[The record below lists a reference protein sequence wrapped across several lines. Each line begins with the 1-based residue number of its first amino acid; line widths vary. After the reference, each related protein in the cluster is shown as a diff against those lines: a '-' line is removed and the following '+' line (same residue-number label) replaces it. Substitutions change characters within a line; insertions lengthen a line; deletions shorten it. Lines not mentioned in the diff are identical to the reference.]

1 MTAINAMVYREAKI
15 RSTNLVFI
23 FWDVFYPL
31 GYMLVFGV
39 GVNATLGSRLVGEGV
54 DYNTFFLASVLGMAS
69 FGIASNTSWSFFLD
83 RDNGIFFEMLTY
95 PLSRSAYMLGKVLF
109 TLLVSLVQ
117 TIITVALAAALF
129 DIHVRWDRMPLLFL
143 FMMVG
148 TAGWFFLYS
157 IFALS
162 TRRNDIFNTVTSI
175 LYFVLL
181 FASNLFYPLEPLPK
195 WFRAAARVNP
205 ITWQIDCLRWAT
217 IGIGNAQLVVLE
229 SIAFLVFAVAG
240 FLYAARCLQRQQ

>member
-1 MTAINAMVYREAKI
+1 MTAIQAMLYREAKI
-15 RSTNLVFI
+15 RATNLIFI

-31 GYMLVFGV
+31 GYMLLFGV
-39 GVNATLGSRLVGEGV
+39 GVNAALGAPLVGEGV
-54 DYNTFFLASVLGMAS
+54 DYNAFFLASVLAMAS

-83 RDNGIFFEMLTY
+83 RDNGIFFEMFTY
-95 PLSRSAYMLGKVLF
+95 PLSRPAYMLGKVLF

-117 TIITVALAAALF
+117 TVITVALAAALF
-129 DIHVRWDRMPLLFL
+129 HLHLRWDRMPLVFL
-143 FMMVG
+143 VMIVG

-181 FASNLFYPLEPLPK
+181 FASNMFYHLEPLPR
-195 WFRAAARVNP
+195 WLRVAALAYP
-205 ITWQIDCLRWAT
+205 ITWQIDGLRCAT
-217 IGIGNAQLVVLE
+217 IGVGSAYHVALE
-229 SIAFLVFAVAG
+229 SIAFIVFAAAC

>member
-1 MTAINAMVYREAKI
+1 MTTIDAMLYREAKI
-15 RSTNLVFI
+15 RATNLIFI

-39 GVNATLGSRLVGEGV
+39 GVNAALGSPLALEHV
-54 DYNTFFLASVLGMAS
+54 DYNSFFLASVLGMAS

-95 PLSRSAYMLGKVLF
+95 PLSRAAYMLGKVLF
-109 TLLVSLVQ
+109 TLLVSLAQ
-117 TIITVALAAALF
+117 TIITVSLAAVLF
-129 DIHVRWDRMPLLFL
+129 HLPLRWERMPQVFL
-143 FMMVG
+143 AMLVG

-181 FASNLFYPLEPLPK
+181 FASNMFYPLDPLPK
-195 WFRAAARVNP
+195 WFRVAARANP
-205 ITWQIDCLRWAT
+205 ITWQVDTLRYAT
-217 IGIGNAQLVVLE
+217 IGLGDAHRVALE
-229 SIAFLVFAVAG
+229 SSAFAVFAMAS
-240 FLYAARCLQRQQ
+240 FLYAARCLQRQE